1 MRRFLRC
8 ACALPLVAL
17 ALCLFGCDP
26 SWLTVEIPDFGN
38 NQIQGVWVWRF
49 SAQTHQFERDTLIHF
64 GGVTL
69 LSSGPT
75 LSYTTYS
82 NQGDLSLTA
91 AIHSATNPNGVTM
104 TLGFERGATG
114 VFKVSTYNAV
124 GESQLSLQWERL

>member
-1 MRRFLRC
+1 MLRFLRC
-8 ACALPLVAL
+8 ARALPVLALV
-17 ALCLFGCDP
+17 LCLFGCAP
-26 SWLTVEIPDFGN
+26 VWLVVRIPDFGT

-49 SAQTHQFERDTLIHF
+49 SPQTNAFERDTLILF
-64 GGVTL
+64 QGVTL